1 MLSFFSSIVAISWWT
16 FTFCLLN
23 SFMMYE
29 TDVFIGMIEYF
40 FSCFILSSQK
50 LFFIHMLH
58 WLNNYRLIYWKIGFL
73 LCWYNEQIESLID
86 FFFFSSVISIE
97 SLLSPFF
104 FFFWKKSVECM
115 ITIFDLW
122 QPHFCFLLIK
132 IRKKNLRK
140 IAK

>member
-1 MLSFFSSIVAISWWT
+1 MIDETCKFLFVHCSNQLMNILVFF
-16 FTFCLLN
+16 LLN

-50 LFFIHMLH
+50 LFLSICYIDWIIIDWFI
-58 WLNNYRLIYWKIGFL
+58 WKIRFL

-97 SLLSPFF
+97 SRSFF
-104 FFFWKKSVECM
+104 FCSCLVLLKKISRVY
-115 ITIFDLW
+115 DNNLW
-122 QPHFCFLLIK
+122 SLTAALLFSID
-132 IRKKNLRK
+132 KN
-140 IAK
+140 